1 MVKAGGAGVLLVGV
15 PMVLMR
21 VLVDLGEVL
30 TDQLIRW
37 LFGLIDTT
45 VFTSTGSRRHSR
57 IQNTRLA
64 KLLGNLTTSTAFSS
78 SSPSRPFIVTI
89 RRVPMVQYIIHSRTI
104 CT

>member
-30 TDQLIRW
+30 TDQLIRG

-78 SSPSRPFIVTI
+78 PSSRPFIVTI
-89 RRVPMVQYIIHSRTI
+89 RRVPMVQYIIHSRII